1 MKPSKSYL
9 RREMR
14 SYLRTVPDATEQEI
28 ADLNTWV
35 KQGNSPYCNPSHIAD
50 EQGREIPFIHALR
63 AERELA
69 ENYYDASISPKAVL
83 TK

>member
-14 SYLRTVPDATEQEI
+14 SYLATIPDATEQELS
-28 ADLNTWV
+28 ALTAWV
-35 KQGNSPYCNPSHIAD
+35 QQGNSPYSNPSHVAD
-50 EQGREIPFIHALR
+50 EQGREMPFIHALR

-69 ENYYDASISPKAVL
+69 EDYDASISPKAAL